1 MQETYGL
8 SADDRFLFKTTL
20 NFDPSVWEVC
30 WPLWVGGSLVA
41 AEAGRQ
47 ADVDYLVELMTE
59 QGVTSVYFVPSMLR
73 AWLAAEGLE
82 ELVEL
87 RRVICGGEAVTA
99 EVVRRY
105 YQRVGAELHHSYG
118 PTETSIAATEWVCEA
133 DAERVVMGRPLGN
146 VRLVRFVF
154 PAMRRVLN

>member
-1 MQETYGL
+1 MGNGIGLYGRGVACVHRGVVNCLCWMQETYGL

-41 AEAGRQ
+41 AEVGRQ
-47 ADVDYLVELMTE
+47 ADVDYLVKLMAE

-82 ELVEL
+82 GLVGL
-87 RRVICGGEAVTA
+87 RRVICGGEAVSA
-99 EVVRRY
+99 EVVRGY
-105 YQRVGAELHHSYG
+105 YQRVGAELHHS
-118 PTETSIAATEWVCEA
+118 
-133 DAERVVMGRPLGN
+133 
-146 VRLVRFVF
+146 
-154 PAMRRVLN
+154 